1 MKNKR
6 DRLFFTLL
14 FVPQAP
20 QSSYDRRAELEVLL
34 AIPSAQSAC
43 GMEIT
48 MTDRHPYYEFEK
60 DTYEI
65 DEFDCSSIFLFVG
78 KERAL
83 LLDTGCGIGDLKG
96 VIRKITDKPYIVI
109 ASHGHMDHIGG
120 AGAFDELYIN
130 PADNYFLDVSFE
142 KMLESRRNYADFI
155 RTREDK
161 YYPYSTEK
169 DMLCW
174 EKKPKLLPLSDGQT
188 FDLGG
193 RIITAYSC
201 PGHTPGEMIFIDSKT
216 RYLFCADAFA
226 LLKTRHF
233 FIFSLC
239 AMLIS
244 VPLGTYYA
252 YTASYLADAGI
263 ADVSTAM
270 SFGQMSEIFFM
281 LVIPLLFRRL
291 GVKYMLLIG
300 MLAWFVRYAFFALG
314 VSEEGRFL
322 LYLGILLHGVC
333 YDFFFVVGF
342 IYTDRVAGEKVK
354 GQAQSMI
361 VMFTY
366 GIGMLLGSQ
375 ISGALYNRLVAG
387 QTVPQAWVTFWWIPA
402 VAAAVI
408 ALIFLFSFKY
418 DDDKA

>member
-142 KMLESRRNYADFI
+142 KMLESR
-155 RTREDK
+155 
-161 YYPYSTEK
+161 
-169 DMLCW
+169 
-174 EKKPKLLPLSDGQT
+174 
-188 FDLGG
+188 
-193 RIITAYSC
+193 
-201 PGHTPGEMIFIDSKT
+201 
-216 RYLFCADAFA
+216 
-226 LLKTRHF
+226 
-233 FIFSLC
+233 
-239 AMLIS
+239 
-244 VPLGTYYA
+244 
-252 YTASYLADAGI
+252 
-263 ADVSTAM
+263 
-270 SFGQMSEIFFM
+270 
-281 LVIPLLFRRL
+281 
-291 GVKYMLLIG
+291 
-300 MLAWFVRYAFFALG
+300 
-314 VSEEGRFL
+314 
-322 LYLGILLHGVC
+322 
-333 YDFFFVVGF
+333 
-342 IYTDRVAGEKVK
+342 
-354 GQAQSMI
+354 
-361 VMFTY
+361 
-366 GIGMLLGSQ
+366 
-375 ISGALYNRLVAG
+375 
-387 QTVPQAWVTFWWIPA
+387 
-402 VAAAVI
+402 
-408 ALIFLFSFKY
+408 
-418 DDDKA
+418 

>member
-1 MKNKR
+1 MGSSVKNKR

-142 KMLESRRNYADFI
+142 KMLENRRNYADFI
-155 RTREDK
+155 RKREDK

-201 PGHTPGEMIFIDSKT
+201 PGHTPGEMVFIDSKT
-216 RYLFCADAFA
+216 RYLFCADACNRN
-226 LLKTRHF
+226 LLLMQSGDHTEGRYVSVEKAAK
-233 FIFSLC
+233 
-239 AMLIS
+239 AMERI
-244 VPLGTYYA
+244 
-252 YTASYLADAGI
+252 ASMKDQYDHVINSHHDYRGFGAPLADYVVDQALECMKKIVDGTAEI
-263 ADVSTAM
+263 REIPDPLQLNATITVAVYGDVFITYSK
-270 SFGQMSEIFFM
+270 E
-281 LVIPLLFRRL
+281 
-291 GVKYMLLIG
+291 GVYET
-300 MLAWFVRYAFFALG
+300 R
-314 VSEEGRFL
+314 
-322 LYLGILLHGVC
+322 
-333 YDFFFVVGF
+333 
-342 IYTDRVAGEKVK
+342 
-354 GQAQSMI
+354 
-361 VMFTY
+361 
-366 GIGMLLGSQ
+366 
-375 ISGALYNRLVAG
+375 
-387 QTVPQAWVTFWWIPA
+387 
-402 VAAAVI
+402 
-408 ALIFLFSFKY
+408 
-418 DDDKA
+418 